1 MHTCPVPRVAL
12 AVLMLFGLAC
22 LVVAVAATWGLDF
35 TAWIAVAA
43 LSLSAVLVAGAR
55 RVHEAWQEARWD
67 AGERLR

>member
-1 MHTCPVPRVAL
+1 MPTCPVPRIAL
-12 AVLMLFGLAC
+12 ALLMLFGLAF
-22 LVVAVAATWGLDF
+22 LVLAATAALGLDF

-43 LSLSAVLVAGAR
+43 LSLSAVLVAAAR